1 MPESEKEENPKY
13 VMQGLKLIQDAY
25 NMEQHMMDEQELSY
39 EERAKLRLHLSQPI
53 LELSFDLKI
62 HTLKY

>member
-1 MPESEKEENPKY
+1 
-13 VMQGLKLIQDAY
+13 MQGLKLIQDAY